1 MNLTGR
7 EIDVGQSP
15 FDLAEYAK
23 DANTTRKLY
32 INDAKDM
39 YVEVNVKSKQLDEEG
54 SGPKTGGKL
63 GGPTNYGTGLSNIA
77 SNISQS
83 TKNIGQSETPRYP
96 RNKNEPETEED
107 KMLMDDFIRREE
119 EYKKQIAQL
128 KKEKEDVNNQNL
140 QI

>member
-32 INDAKDM
+32 INEAKDM
-39 YVEVNVKSKQLDEEG
+39 YVEVNVKSKQLDDANAQ
-54 SGPKTGGKL
+54 PKVG
-63 GGPTNYGTGLSNIA
+63 NVGTLSNIA
-77 SNISQS
+77 SQITAG
-83 TKNIGQSETPRYP
+83 TKKMSSSETPRYP

-107 KMLMDDFIRREE
+107 ILLLDDFKRREH
-119 EYKKQIAQL
+119 EYKQ
-128 KKEKEDVNNQNL
+128 
-140 QI
+140 